1 MFDKVL
7 NTTLVAA
14 LKINSTMFHIL
25 HLSIEKDN
33 RFQKHFIK
41 PSPFTEKLSKNSE
54 LFNWNENFQITKFR
68 NVEPESEV
76 VFLNFQ
82 DEVAFTVNQEKF
94 TMPKRWLNF
103 F

>member
-7 NTTLVAA
+7 NTTLAVA

-25 HLSIEKDN
+25 HPSIEKDN

-41 PSPFTEKLSKNSE
+41 SSPFTEKLSENSE

-68 NVEPESEV
+68 NVESESEV

-82 DEVAFTVNQEKF
+82 DELAFKVNQEKF